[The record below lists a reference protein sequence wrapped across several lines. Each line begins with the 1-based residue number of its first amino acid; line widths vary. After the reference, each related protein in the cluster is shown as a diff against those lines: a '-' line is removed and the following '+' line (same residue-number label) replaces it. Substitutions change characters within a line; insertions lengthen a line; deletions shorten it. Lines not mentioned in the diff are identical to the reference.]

1 MWANVI
7 APEETELLVKEKC
20 FSTNRGNCQTINA
33 LFPGGKL
40 HNPAL
45 LSVILCTNTLMLKSN
60 RDLEIIPDVAF
71 VVHVEL
77 VVLKQH
83 GHGIGLTERKVE
95 K

>member
-1 MWANVI
+1 MFCAYNLRESFLYKPSAGLFDQHFAPRGRTRQRGPAKCLPHAQIASIFWA
-7 APEETELLVKEKC
+7 P
-20 FSTNRGNCQTINA
+20 
-33 LFPGGKL
+33 KL
-40 HNPAL
+40 QIMYL
-45 LSVILCTNTLMLKSN
+45 Q
-60 RDLEIIPDVAF
+60 IIPDVAF